1 MLFFWT
7 FYSSILIPQRIR
19 QKKNVL
25 RFPKR
30 LTWFESHWILK
41 IRFSSRKSPT
51 SPLYLW
57 WPHMR
62 LWPKDENLIM
72 WIVNVSLLDSTGKW
86 RNHWQSHA
94 FSPVH
99 KGTAGS
105 FNCRHFLMVFVKEK
119 SLHKENCIRKTKLFL
134 ADNPLV
140 ILNCVHFGISIFSI
154 LLCFFL

>member
-86 RNHWQSHA
+86 RHHWQSHA

-105 FNCRHFLMVFVKEK
+105 FNCRHFLMVFV
-119 SLHKENCIRKTKLFL
+119 RKNPCTKKIASGRQSYF
-134 ADNPLV
+134 
-140 ILNCVHFGISIFSI
+140 
-154 LLCFFL
+154 